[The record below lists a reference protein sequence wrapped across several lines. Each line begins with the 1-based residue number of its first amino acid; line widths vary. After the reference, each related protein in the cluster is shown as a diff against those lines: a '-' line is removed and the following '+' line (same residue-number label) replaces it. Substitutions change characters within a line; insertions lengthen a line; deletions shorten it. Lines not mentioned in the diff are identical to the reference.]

1 MAKRVTTHSGRK
13 TKNGVY
19 SSRHNDRNFNLENAT
34 HIDPEKTKDNFYY
47 NFITDNSYTEE
58 NKKDYKSFKETEDE
72 FYQNNFNDW
81 LNNSNKKHIK
91 SRHKERIRT
100 MEKIQKTQRYAPEEM
115 IFQIGNKDNFNQEE
129 SEVFIDAMNDYLEW
143 FTEEYGENVQLLTAA
158 YHADETTPHFHIR
171 QVFLAHDQDGN
182 LMPNQTKALEELGIQ
197 RPDPTKKKSRY
208 NNPKMIFTER
218 NRQKLIEI
226 CEHRGLEIN
235 TEVEN
240 PSQKHKDLLEFKTQ
254 KLEEEGN
261 FLSQNNYNL
270 RQENIDLIMNNRDL
284 NKKNKELKEKNLA
297 LELENRRFKDKNKKL
312 EEENK
317 KINRENIEISTK
329 FNDLKKQFNEENAK
343 RQQFRAVLDLV
354 NKYNSMLDTYDNPPV
369 QFIKKKGLMAEF
381 QRSFPRKDFFK
392 ENPKI
397 KEKARKHLNL
407 HIFEDEEKGNDGL
420 EL

>member
-1 MAKRVTTHSGRK
+1 MAKKITTHSGRK
-13 TKNGVY
+13 TKNGIF
-19 SSRHNDRNFNLENAT
+19 SPLHNDRNFDLENAP

-47 NFITDNSYTEE
+47 NFISDKYYTEE
-58 NKKDYKSFKETEDE
+58 NKKDYKTFKETEDE
-72 FYQNNFNDW
+72 FYQNNFNNW

-91 SRHKERIRT
+91 NRHKKRMRT
-100 MEKIQKTQRYAPEEM
+100 MKDIQQTQRYAPEEI
-115 IFQIGNKDNFNQEE
+115 IFQIGNKDNFDETE
-129 SEVFIDAMNDYLEW
+129 GEIFSEAMNDYLEW
-143 FTEEYGENVQLLTAA
+143 FQSEYGENVQLLSAA

-171 QVFLAHDQDGN
+171 QIYLAHDENGD

-208 NNPKMIFTER
+208 NNPKMTFTER

-226 CEHRGLEIN
+226 CKNRGLEID

-240 PSQKHKDLLEFKTQ
+240 PSQKHKDLLEYKTQ
-254 KLEEEGN
+254 KLKEEKQE
-261 FLSQNNYNL
+261 LSENNYNL
-270 RQENIDLIMNNRDL
+270 RQENLDLLKNNKEIREE
-284 NKKNKELKEKNLA
+284 NKELKNNNINLS
-297 LELENRRFKDKNKKL
+297 LENRRLEDKNKKL

-317 KINRENIEISTK
+317 KINRENIEISTR
-329 FNDLKKQFNEENAK
+329 FNDLQKQYNEENAK

-354 NKYNSMLDTYDNPPV
+354 NKYNKTLDAYDNPPV

-381 QRSFPRKDFFK
+381 QRSYPRKDFFK

-407 HIFEDEEKGNDGL
+407 HIIEDEEKGNDGL